1 MEVVFSIDINVKRNS
16 LLINQHSKD
25 QKPAFLQPLPFCSK
39 IIQQVCCY
47 DIPNHI
53 SIQCRKFYD
62 FTYNGSCENA
72 KNVNLH
78 FRGH

>member
-25 QKPAFLQPLPFCSK
+25 QEPAFIQPLPFCCK
-39 IIQQVCCY
+39 IIQQACFY

-53 SIQCRKFYD
+53 SIQC
-62 FTYNGSCENA
+62 
-72 KNVNLH
+72 
-78 FRGH
+78 